1 MRIDAFELDCTFRQ
15 QFTLAEVLNGQA
27 AAFQSFRIRN
37 VRGSESSWLHLS
49 LELDGKSV
57 RQKSIRNLSIG
68 DEEGAAALERR
79 VLQDMV
85 LHAGT
90 PAGAHTLR
98 LLITGS
104 QSSQELIAIITVL
117 PPDIIPTDFLRAR
130 LLSAYVRL
138 SDPLRNFAAGA
149 IGDLENPEPAKAAR
163 CLYGAVLDRKPL
175 YQPVSGRQYPDC
187 QRLSAMDNILHHGG
201 SCADLSLLFASLL
214 WNVDVPPALL
224 LFEDHMAA
232 GCFPDGL
239 PAFETLNDPALILQ
253 LTQCGALLPWEAT
266 SACHLYQHPFETA
279 QAEILQRIRH
289 CAEKKKPCMLINVQR
304 ILMQG
309 LKPVPA
315 DLCRRSCTHCGYV
328 AEVSLLDA
336 SAHCPACGKLIPP
349 LTLPDAPAAP
359 EPVVFSDEVVYSRL
373 SGSAVAVRL
382 KADTEALRLMDT
394 WQGLLVTEIGE
405 RAFAK
410 SRVRSVALPDG
421 IVRIGDYAFAACR
434 ELQHFTLP
442 ETMIKLGTAA
452 FRDSGLQSVCIPGS
466 IRLIPR
472 LAFAGCTDLEHLT
485 LSEGLIQIDEK
496 AFDGC
501 GHLQSVTIPA
511 SVRQI
516 ARNAFPPSCR
526 LILLSKETKL
536 L

>member
-27 AAFQSFRIRN
+27 AAFQAFRIRN
-37 VRGSESSWLHLS
+37 VRGNASSWLHLS

-57 RQKSIRNLSIG
+57 RQKSVRNLSVG
-68 DEEGAAALERR
+68 DEESAAALERG
-79 VLQDMV
+79 VLRDMV

-90 PAGAHTLR
+90 PAGPHTLR

-104 QSSQELIAIITVL
+104 QVSQELLASITVL
-117 PPDIIPTDFLRAR
+117 PPDVIPTDFLRAR
-130 LLSAYVRL
+130 LLSAYVQL
-138 SDPLRNFAAGA
+138 SDPLRNFAAEA
-149 IGDLENPEPAKAAR
+149 IDDFSQPRPAEAAAR
-163 CLYGAVLDRKPL
+163 LYEALLSRKLL

-187 QRLSAMDNILHHGG
+187 QRLSAMDNILCHGG

-214 WNVDVPPALL
+214 WNADVPPALL

-232 GCFPDGL
+232 GCFPADL
-239 PAFETLNDPALILQ
+239 PAFETLDDPALILQ
-253 LTQCGALLPWEAT
+253 LAQCGTLLPWEAT

-279 QAEILQRIRH
+279 QTEVLQRIRY
-289 CAEKKKPCMLINVQR
+289 CAERKKPCMLLNVQR
-304 ILMQG
+304 TLMQG

-315 DLCRRSCTHCGYV
+315 NLCRRSCTCCGYV
-328 AEVSLLDA
+328 AEVSPLDTT
-336 SAHCPACGKLIPP
+336 AHCPACGKAIPP
-349 LTLPDAPAAP
+349 LTFPDAPPAP
-359 EPVVFSDEVVYSRL
+359 EPVFFSDEVVYSRL
-373 SGSAVAVRL
+373 SGGAAAVRL
-382 KADTEALRLMDT
+382 KADTESLRLMDT

-410 SRVRSVALPDG
+410 SRVRSVALPEG
-421 IVRIGDYAFAACR
+421 IVRIGDYAFAACK
-434 ELQHFTLP
+434 ELQHFILP
-442 ETMIKLGTAA
+442 DTILRLGTGS
-452 FRDSGLQSVCIPGS
+452 FRDSGLQALCIPGS
-466 IRLIPR
+466 IKLIPR
-472 LAFAGCTDLEHLT
+472 LAFAGCTELEHLT
-485 LSEGLIQIDEK
+485 LSEGVTQIDEK

-501 GHLQSVTIPA
+501 CRLQSVTIPA

-516 ARNAFPPSCR
+516 ARSAFPPSCR